1 MKKNKPQSL
10 SYRLYYTFIISFI
23 IPILLICLLISYL
36 FSNYQHKNIQD
47 EAASTT
53 ELISAYLDK
62 YIRDIDYIMR
72 APYYH
77 SYFQSKTKPEEMTP
91 AYLNKLNSEIG
102 DTLMLTTY
110 SRDDFGDLLILSNQ
124 KVIYFNSQNYYQY
137 LPSEDP
143 LTSRNWYT
151 AALEKEGRIAIVP
164 ADTDSVSKTDPSS
177 MNFFI
182 SRKLNN
188 LFDPAQENV
197 IAINMKSSTLASLFS
212 ELSLNTPN
220 MILFTNDAGELIYS
234 NREVDTRFLNS
245 LDQDKILYEKN
256 TWVHNSQ
263 KLEKYPLTIHVLLST
278 SYITRQIGHFI
289 LVSLLCCL
297 IGLVIAY
304 LFFRRNKTWIS
315 DPVLEITSVL
325 KNLEEGNLNSRCPPL
340 RIREFNEIGHSIG
353 LMANQL
359 QERIKNEYELT
370 LAQKELQFQALQSQ
384 IQPHFIIN
392 TIYSFISLN
401 QIGETELLND
411 AFYSFA
417 RLLRYVLN
425 KNKTSTLGEE
435 LDFLNDYCSLHQ
447 LRFGPRITYH
457 ISCPENLR
465 RLEIPRLLMQP
476 LVENAVVHG
485 IEPCEFPCT
494 LTIHAEEHDDTIYL
508 FIEDDGVGFTRE
520 QICSSNSIGIKNVT
534 NRIHIWNNQVE
545 LLIFRVENHSI
556 QIFTIPEL
564 PRQGDDKT

>member
-164 ADTDSVSKTDPSS
+164 ADTDSVSETDPSS

-234 NREVDTRFLNS
+234 NREVDARFLNS
-245 LDQDKILYEKN
+245 LDQDKILEEKN
-256 TWVHNSQ
+256 TWIHNSQ

-297 IGLVIAY
+297 IGL
-304 LFFRRNKTWIS
+304 
-315 DPVLEITSVL
+315 
-325 KNLEEGNLNSRCPPL
+325 
-340 RIREFNEIGHSIG
+340 
-353 LMANQL
+353 
-359 QERIKNEYELT
+359 
-370 LAQKELQFQALQSQ
+370 
-384 IQPHFIIN
+384 
-392 TIYSFISLN
+392 SL
-401 QIGETELLND
+401 
-411 AFYSFA
+411 
-417 RLLRYVLN
+417 
-425 KNKTSTLGEE
+425 
-435 LDFLNDYCSLHQ
+435 
-447 LRFGPRITYH
+447 
-457 ISCPENLR
+457 
-465 RLEIPRLLMQP
+465 
-476 LVENAVVHG
+476 
-485 IEPCEFPCT
+485 
-494 LTIHAEEHDDTIYL
+494 
-508 FIEDDGVGFTRE
+508 
-520 QICSSNSIGIKNVT
+520 
-534 NRIHIWNNQVE
+534 IHI
-545 LLIFRVENHSI
+545 
-556 QIFTIPEL
+556 
-564 PRQGDDKT
+564 